1 MQRHLL
7 LRLQAPLLAFGGE
20 SIDNFGVIR
29 EFPAQSMLTGLL
41 ASALGWD
48 RADDVRHDRL
58 QQRLVMGARIER
70 MYPQRLREF
79 QTAQLG
85 ANDSAWTTH
94 GQPEGRAGGAGSYN
108 SPHLRY
114 RDHWAD
120 AEVLLAVR
128 LDPAEEAP
136 TLEALAQ
143 ALDRPQRPLFIGRK
157 PCLPT
162 GRLVAGWVE
171 APDTLHALR
180 AAPWP
185 AGLALARAQ
194 WSAGEGEWPQAQA
207 LDLCDE
213 RQWRSG
219 VHGGWRPVRQ
229 ARITPLEAPTAAPA
243 QAAQETTHHD

>member
-1 MQRHLL
+1 MPRHLL

-48 RADDVRHDRL
+48 RADDAQHDRL
-58 QQRLVMGARIER
+58 QQRLVMGVRIDR
-70 MYPQRLREF
+70 MHPQRLREF

-94 GQPEGRAGGAGSYN
+94 GQPEGRAGGAASYN

-120 AEVLLAVR
+120 ADVLLAVR
-128 LDPAEEAP
+128 LMFADEAP
-136 TLEALAQ
+136 NLDALAD

-157 PCLPT
+157 PCLPA
-162 GRLVAGWVE
+162 GRMVAGWVD
-171 APDTLHALR
+171 AADTLHALR

-185 AGLALARAQ
+185 AGLVQARAQ
-194 WSAGEGEWPQAQA
+194 WSAGEGEWPQARA

-219 VHGGWRPVRQ
+219 VHGGWRPVCQ
-229 ARITPLEAPTAAPA
+229 ARITPWLATES
-243 QAAQETTHHD
+243 AQEVSHHE